1 MSLGERNYSRL
12 VGPNGP
18 LVRIV
23 NIIITVVIN
32 INIEIN
38 VNIIITVIFITNQQS
53 FSTKAFPPDG
63 KSTFLSLHQVYPA
76 GHAWLHLGLHQLT
89 EGGLNTQV

>member
-1 MSLGERNYSRL
+1 MCQADSLSLGERNYSRL

-38 VNIIITVIFITNQQS
+38 VNIIITVIFINNQQS
-53 FSTKAFPPDG
+53 FSTKAFPP
-63 KSTFLSLHQVYPA
+63 
-76 GHAWLHLGLHQLT
+76 
-89 EGGLNTQV
+89 